1 MQAID
6 KACEV
11 CERSPADPEVLAALG
26 QGWVAEEALAIS
38 LYCAMSAPDAE
49 HSLLL
54 AVGARY
60 GIQVFPERWLE
71 QVELGD
77 VLLSMADDLFE
88 FPGWDLEDEAIEEQ
102 ISKRYPGF

>member
-1 MQAID
+1 M
-6 KACEV
+6 
-11 CERSPADPEVLAALG
+11 
-26 QGWVAEEALAIS
+26 AIS

-54 AVGARY
+54 AVNHGGDSDSTGAITGNIVGARY

-88 FPGWDLEDEAIEEQ
+88 FPRWDLEDEAIEEQ

>member
-1 MQAID
+1 MNHGGDSDSTGAIT
-6 KACEV
+6 
-11 CERSPADPEVLAALG
+11 G
-26 QGWVAEEALAIS
+26 NI
-38 LYCAMSAPDAE
+38 
-49 HSLLL
+49 
-54 AVGARY
+54 VGARY

-88 FPGWDLEDEAIEEQ
+88 FPRWDLEDEAIEEQ